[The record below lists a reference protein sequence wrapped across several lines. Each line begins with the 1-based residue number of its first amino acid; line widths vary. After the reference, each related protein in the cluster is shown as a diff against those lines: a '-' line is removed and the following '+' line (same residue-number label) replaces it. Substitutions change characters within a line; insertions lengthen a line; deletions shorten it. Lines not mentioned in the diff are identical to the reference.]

1 MEKEQLKKIIDGCVA
16 GNRYDQEQL
25 FKMFYGKMLAVCMR
39 YTKDKDSAQEVL
51 QEAFIKIFDKLKDF
65 DFKGSFE
72 GWVRRIM
79 VNASIDATRRLK
91 RQPFRTDETYL
102 FVSDETEEFEID
114 EQDLTSIKAELAL
127 EAIQELSPAYRT
139 VFNLYAVE
147 NYTHK
152 EIAELLDISE
162 GTSKSN
168 YSKAKQNLKKI
179 LEHKFVKL
187 HE

>member
-1 MEKEQLKKIIDGCVA
+1 MEKEHLKQIIEGCVA

-25 FKMFYGKMLAVCMR
+25 FKLFYGKMLAVCMR
-39 YTKDKDSAQEVL
+39 YTNDKDTAQEVL

-79 VNASIDATRRLK
+79 VNASIDATRKLK
-91 RQPFRTDETYL
+91 RQPYRTDETYM
-102 FVSDETEEFEID
+102 FVSDEGEEDEI
-114 EQDLTSIKAELAL
+114 EIQELKSMKAELAL
-127 EAIQELSPAYRT
+127 EAIQELSPAYRS
-139 VFNLYAVE
+139 VFNLYAIE

-152 EIAELLDISE
+152 EIADLLDISE

-168 YSKAKQNLKKI
+168 YSKAKQNLRKI
-179 LEHKFVKL
+179 LERKFVKL